1 MHDTLRRGVRSAM
14 QRSAMQT
21 NEQAMREARETPSC
35 GGRGAAVVAT
45 VAGLGYISNDT
56 GLEGEEK

>member
-1 MHDTLRRGVRSAM
+1 MRSAM

-56 GLEGEEK
+56 GLEGEK